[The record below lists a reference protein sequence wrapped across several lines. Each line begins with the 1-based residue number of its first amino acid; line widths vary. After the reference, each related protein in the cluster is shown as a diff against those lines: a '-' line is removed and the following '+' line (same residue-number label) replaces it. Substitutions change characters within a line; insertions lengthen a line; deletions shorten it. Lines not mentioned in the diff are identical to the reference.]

1 MGTNSTKPRKAVHIY
16 VHGVHVDVQTQLAR
30 EYTNIA
36 QISGTNKIV
45 PITITWHA
53 RGRGH
58 VRLRVYARSA
68 EGIND
73 YIRTN

>member
-1 MGTNSTKPRKAVHIY
+1 MYT
-16 VHGVHVDVQTQLAR
+16 VHVDVQTQLAR

-36 QISGTNKIV
+36 QISGTNKI

-53 RGRGH
+53 RGH
-58 VRLRVYARSA
+58 VRAA